1 MSNIVFPANELLEYS
16 SYQLDQVLTGE
27 FHLEFSDGVLFTN
40 DRETN
45 FTMPLWDYIRDRKI
59 PLKKHHHLT
68 HLMAQRMFHKNI
80 HMDILSNIYW
90 DIYEEY
96 RQFGRFGDY
105 ELLEKL
111 TAELYQHSNKQYNLQ
126 VIRMEDEVVGVSIV
140 DVVQLFD
147 IPEVHDI
154 LKTATP
160 TEQSVIAVNNGITKL
175 FSKSKSPAVANKM
188 MVRMARAGVIK
199 AAQLVQAVAPT
210 GYIEDIDG
218 SIFKYPLMSN
228 YTDGHR
234 SLYDNMVE
242 SRKAG
247 QAIEATKA
255 ELEEAVYQSRRQEI
269 LNEIIMTVHPGD
281 CGTKSFTPTKLV
293 QDNGLTESDL
303 VLHAGKYYFDA
314 GGNPADL
321 KEIRPTDEF
330 LYGRIINMRSILH
343 CAHADSNGVCETCLG
358 TMALTIPRRTN
369 LGQLMTTDLYAFIIQ
384 LQLSKKHH
392 LANSI
397 IQKLSLSD
405 DDKKFLAVGNDGIS
419 YYFTEHMQ
427 NAKFKI
433 TIPHDDGKSL
443 TDVLYLADITKISI
457 ARLTEIGSI
466 RLEIDYG
473 AYTDARPFILGTGKR
488 KASFSHEMLAFVK
501 EKYWD
506 TDEKSN
512 NFIIDMEGWDVTKP
526 FAYVPMKNDS
536 MADFSLGFKAHIESD
551 VKKEDMRDTMIDPDE
566 YLKDTYDLL
575 NRKLSINMAQVEV
588 AVLGIMIRSAKN
600 DQYALPKPWS
610 DRGVGVMS
618 LAMALRSL
626 AATMAFEKHTIIF
639 NSVKS
644 FINKN
649 RPDHPMDA
657 ILHPELIPEMK
668 KSGFLV

>member
-1 MSNIVFPANELLEYS
+1 MSNIIFPAEELLQYNS
-16 SYQLDQVLTGE
+16 NQLERILTGE
-27 FHLEFSDGVLFTN
+27 FYLEFTDGVLFTN

-45 FTMPLWDYIRDRKI
+45 FTMPLWDYVRDRKI
-59 PLKKHHHLT
+59 PLKKHHHVA
-68 HLMAQRMFHKNI
+68 HLMAERMFHKNM
-80 HMDILSNIYW
+80 HMDILRNIYW

-96 RQFGRFGDY
+96 KRYGRFGDY
-105 ELLEKL
+105 ELLETL
-111 TAELYQHSNKQYNLQ
+111 TTELYQHSNKQYNIQ
-126 VIRMEDEVVGVSIV
+126 VIRMETEVIGISIV
-140 DVVQLFD
+140 DVTNLFE
-147 IPEVHDI
+147 IPEFDEL
-154 LKTATP
+154 LKSAKAT
-160 TEQSVIAVNNGITKL
+160 ESSVLYVNNTTTKL
-175 FSKSKSPAVANKM
+175 ISKSKVKEISDNM

-199 AAQLVQAVAPT
+199 TAQLVQALAPT

-234 SLYDNMVE
+234 KLYDNMVE

-269 LNEIIMTVHPGD
+269 LNEILMTVHPGD
-281 CGTKSFTPTKLV
+281 CGTKSYSPTKLIEN
-293 QDNGLTESDL
+293 NGLTDTDLALHSGKWYFEPGGDPAELTEITPEST
-303 VLHAGKYYFDA
+303 H
-314 GGNPADL
+314 
-321 KEIRPTDEF
+321 
-330 LYGRIINMRSILH
+330 LYNRIINMRSILH
-343 CAHADSNGVCETCLG
+343 CAHADNNGVCETCLG
-358 TMALTIPRRTN
+358 TMSLTIPRRTN

-397 IQKLSLSD
+397 IQKLQLAD
-405 DDKKFLAVGNDGIS
+405 EYKKFLSIGKDGIS
-419 YYFTEHMQ
+419 YYFSDHLDK
-427 NAKFKI
+427 AKFKI
-433 TIPHDDGKSL
+433 VISHEDGKSM
-443 TDVLYLADITKISI
+443 TDVLYLSDITKISI
-457 ARLTEIGSI
+457 ARLTEIGAV

-473 AYTDARPFILGTGKR
+473 QYSDSRPFILGTTKR
-488 KASFSHEMLAFVK
+488 KASFSHEMLLFIK
-501 EKYWD
+501 DKYWD
-506 TDEKSN
+506 IDEKNN
-512 NFIIDMEGWDVTKP
+512 NFIIDMEGWDIKKP

-551 VKKEDMRDTMIDPDE
+551 VKKEDIRDTMIDADD
-566 YLKDTYDLL
+566 YLRETYELL
-575 NRKLSINMAQVEV
+575 NRKLSINIAQVEV